1 MGFAK
6 TYLEKQKELIQLIAE
21 EPSDKLRISI
31 IIPCYDEPEIINT
44 LNSLWDCDRP
54 ESAIEVI
61 IIINSRKNTPKRI
74 IDQNNKTFF
83 EISDWINNHNDPFF
97 RFFVTNQA
105 DIIEKNAGAGYA
117 RKLAMDEAISRFDK
131 IDKEDGIIISLDAD
145 VTLEPNYLTEI
156 EKLFQQKPQTTAAVI
171 YYEHPASG
179 SEFETTV
186 YEAIAQYE
194 LYLRYYKKTLEYCG
208 FPYPFYTIGSCF
220 AVSAKAYIKQGGM
233 SRKQAGEDFYFL
245 QKIFSLGNIEE
256 LNTTCVYPSPRPSD
270 RVIFGTGPVV
280 KAIIEN
286 PDLPYTTYNFES
298 FVSLRSFFKTID
310 QLYKINETDLNDF
323 FYQLPLPVAD
333 FLLQNDFFMNV
344 KEINKNSSNIKTFRK
359 RFFDWFNAFKI
370 IKYLNYV
377 HEKFYQKQE
386 LIGECKKLLE
396 KLKVDNSTI
405 KEDYFTYLDYFRKT
419 EKNF

>member
-1 MGFAK
+1 MGFAE
-6 TYLEKQKELIQLIAE
+6 TYLGKQKELIEFLSE
-21 EPSDKLRISI
+21 DPSDKLGISI
-31 IIPCYDEPEIINT
+31 IIPCYDEPNIINT
-44 LNSLWDCDRP
+44 LNSIWNNNRP
-54 ESAIEVI
+54 ESAVEVI
-61 IIINSRKNTPKRI
+61 IIINSRTTTPQKI
-74 IDQNNKTFF
+74 IDQNKKTVH
-83 EISDWINNHNDPFF
+83 EITEWIKNHNDLFF
-97 RFFVTNQA
+97 RFFVINQT
-105 DIIEKNAGAGYA
+105 DIAEKNAGAGYA
-117 RKLAMDEAISRFDK
+117 RKLAMDEAICRFDK
-131 IDKEDGIIISLDAD
+131 INREDGIIISLDAD
-145 VTLEPNYLTEI
+145 VTLETNYLTEI
-156 EKLFQQKPQTTAAVI
+156 EKLFIQKPQTNAAII

-179 SEFETTV
+179 KEFEAPV
-186 YEAIAQYE
+186 YEAIAKYE

-280 KAIIEN
+280 KSIIEN

-298 FVSLRSFFKTID
+298 FVALRSCFKTID
-310 QLYKINETDLNDF
+310 QLYKINPTDLNDYF
-323 FYQLPLPVAD
+323 NQLPLPIAD
-333 FLLQNDFFMNV
+333 FLMQNDFFMTV
-344 KEINKNSSNIKTFRK
+344 KEINKNSSNSRTFRK

-386 LIGECKKLLE
+386 LIDECNSLLE
-396 KLKVDNSTI
+396 KLKVETSTI
-405 KEDYFTYLDYFRKT
+405 KEDYFAYLDFFRKT
-419 EKNF
+419 EKKF